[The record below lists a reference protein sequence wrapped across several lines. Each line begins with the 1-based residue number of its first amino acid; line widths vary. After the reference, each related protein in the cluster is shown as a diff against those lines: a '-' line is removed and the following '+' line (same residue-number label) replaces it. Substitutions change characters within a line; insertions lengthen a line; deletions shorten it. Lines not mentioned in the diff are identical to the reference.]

1 MAVLAT
7 LSATIDETG
16 IYTPQY
22 VEILESLMDSFRGI
36 YGQDIDLASDTQD
49 GQWLAILAKAI
60 YDTNATTVSV
70 YNAYSPTYAVGA
82 GLSSLVKL
90 NGLKRKIASH
100 SSVVVELIG
109 TVGTVIANGAVSDEN
124 GNRWLLPAY
133 VQIPLEGFADVT
145 ATAGVVGDIRAEA
158 GTVIYID
165 TPTPGWFSVNNLVP
179 ATIGAPVESDALLRQ
194 RQAVSTSLPAINP
207 ASSILAAVLA
217 VPGVERAR
225 LYENSTDQADSLGVP
240 AHSIAVVVEGGDT
253 VDIANAIADH
263 KAPGTG
269 VYGPVQVIVN
279 DLKGVP
285 NTINYFVLDE
295 KQIYFKITIQPLRGY
310 VSSTA
315 ILVIGSVIQYINS
328 SRIGDPVYHN
338 KLFAPANLQ
347 GEAAEI
353 ATGLTQLNLDQ
364 LSKTFNVIEIL
375 LSLDNIN
382 FAEDDLYLAFDQ
394 AGVTS
399 SANSALTVMAV

>member
-1 MAVLAT
+1 MAVLET

-16 IYTPQY
+16 IYIPQY
-22 VEILESLMDSFRGI
+22 VEILESLMDSFRSI
-36 YGQDIDLASDTQD
+36 YGQDIDLAADTQD
-49 GQWLAILAKAI
+49 GQWLAILAKAV

-90 NGLKRKIASH
+90 NGLKRKIATY

-109 TVGTVIANGAVSDEN
+109 TVGTIIANGAVSDDN
-124 GNRWLLPAY
+124 GNRWILPPY
-133 VQIPLEGFADVT
+133 ITIPLEGFVNVT
-145 ATAGVVGDIRAEA
+145 ATAGSVGDIRAEA
-158 GTVIYID
+158 DTVTHIA
-165 TPTPGWFSVNNLVP
+165 TPTPGWFSVNNPVP

-194 RQAVSTSLPAINP
+194 RQAVSTSLPAVNP
-207 ASSILAAVLA
+207 ATSILAAVLA
-217 VPGVERAR
+217 VSGVERAR
-225 LYENSTDQADSLGVP
+225 IYENGTDAADSLGIP
-240 AHSIAVVVEGGDT
+240 AHSIAVLVEGGDT
-253 VDIANAIADH
+253 VDIATAIANS

-269 VYGPVQVIVN
+269 VYGPVQVVVH
-279 DLKGVP
+279 DLRGVP

-295 KQIYFKITIQPLRGY
+295 QQVYFKITIQPLRGY
-310 VSSTA
+310 VSTTA
-315 ILVIGSVIQYINS
+315 LLVVNSIVQYINS

-347 GEAAEI
+347 GEAAET
-353 ATGLTQLNLDQ
+353 ATGLTQINLDQ

-382 FAEDDLYLAFDQ
+382 FKEDDLYLMFDQ

-399 SANSALTVMAV
+399 STNSALTVMAV